1 MRNPTWSRDELIV
14 TLDFYLRH
22 KPKIPNKNSKE
33 IHELSDFLNRL
44 QEKLGGETFDKFR
57 NVNGVYMKIMNF
69 LRFDPDYKGKG
80 LKGGGK
86 DEEVVW
92 KLYSNDTVK
101 LRSLSDSIRS
111 IVSSDTSI
119 PKKGELDEDEDGE
132 EGRILT
138 ITHKVRE
145 RDKKIVNRKK
155 DKVLKEKGGLSCE
168 VCDFDFSLSYGER
181 GSGFI
186 ECHHTNPISEL
197 KDGQKTR
204 LSELSLVCSNCH
216 RMIHRRKPWL
226 SIDETREIIRITHVG
241 INDKDVN

>member
-22 KPKIPNKNSKE
+22 KPKIPSKRSKE

-101 LRSLSDSIRS
+101 LKSISDSIRS
-111 IVSSDTSI
+111 IVSSDYSI
-119 PKKGELDEDEDGE
+119 LRDHEFDEDEE
-132 EGRILT
+132 SQEGRILT

-145 RDKKIVNRKK
+145 RDKKIVKRKK
-155 DKVLKEKGGLSCE
+155 DKVLREKGKLTCE
-168 VCDFDFSLSYGER
+168 VCGFNFSLVFGER
-181 GSGFI
+181 GNGFI
-186 ECHHTNPISEL
+186 ECHHTQPVSEL
-197 KDGQKTR
+197 KDGQKTK

-216 RMIHRRKPWL
+216 RMIHRKKPWL
-226 SIDETREIIRITHVG
+226 SIDETREIIR
-241 INDKDVN
+241 KSL